1 MSGVLFA
8 MVPMLLVAQQPQ
20 QQPASADLSPE
31 LLLLAKASLRMAQSL
46 KKMPNYTCLE
56 TIERSQRLARRRK
69 FELIDVLRLE
79 VGLVDHKELFAWPGS
94 GKFEDKELTDM
105 VPAGGAIGNGSF
117 AAHAASIFT
126 SRTASIQFASREG
139 NKYRYDYRVPQ
150 NLSGYKMRSGNSL
163 EAIIGYHGSFFVD
176 AETERVTRIE
186 IVGDDIPVSLA
197 VKETEA
203 SIDYGMLRIGD
214 QDYWLPVAS
223 TMKITSLD
231 TSEFRNDI
239 TFTGCRQFSGE
250 STLSFDDAPADASAP
265 AVAGSKDEVVAVPKD
280 KLLLLDLVTP
290 IRWGTS
296 RTGDPVEAMLTSSIK
311 HKGAVL
317 FPKGAKVTGRIVR
330 LQDAGNGQILEVE
343 FEQLTDGPRRAP
355 FKAAYFDKGGP
366 DLAPVRTA
374 GVTRSMRKVQG
385 VKDRPGVLVVITYN
399 SRLDLMKGFRS
410 TWTTLE

>member
-1 MSGVLFA
+1 MSGVLLA
-8 MVPMLLVAQQPQ
+8 MVPMLLMA
-20 QQPASADLSPE
+20 QQPASPDVSPE

-56 TIERSQRLARRRK
+56 TIERSQRLAKRRK

-79 VGLVDHKELFAWPGS
+79 VGLVDRKELFAWPGS
-94 GKFEDKELTDM
+94 GKFEDKELADM

-126 SRTASIQFASREG
+126 SRTASIHFASREG

-150 NLSGYKMRSGNSL
+150 NLSGYKMRSGKSI

-176 AETERVTRIE
+176 AETGRVTRIE
-186 IVGDDIPVSLA
+186 VVGDDIPVSLE
-197 VKETEA
+197 VRETEA

-250 STLSFDDAPADASAP
+250 STLSFDEAPTDAAP
-265 AVAGSKDEVVAVPKD
+265 VAAGPKDEVLAVPKD

-296 RTGDPVEAMLTSSIK
+296 RTGDPVEATLTSAIK
-311 HKGAVL
+311 HKGAML

-343 FEQLTDGPRRAP
+343 FEQMTDGSRRAP

-366 DLAPVRTA
+366 DLAPVRP
-374 GVTRSMRKVQG
+374 GGGTRSMRKVQG